1 VDGAVPRDALADHVV
16 YEGREGVACFADCDM
31 VVVVMV
37 VRVGRFVELGR
48 FGGGFDGGVGLL
60 LEVLV

>member
-1 VDGAVPRDALADHVV
+1 VV
-16 YEGREGVACFADCDM
+16 CEGGERVACFADCGVV

-37 VRVGRFVELGR
+37 VVVVGVGRFVELGG
-48 FGGGFDGGVGLL
+48 FGGGFGGGYGGGFDGGVGLL